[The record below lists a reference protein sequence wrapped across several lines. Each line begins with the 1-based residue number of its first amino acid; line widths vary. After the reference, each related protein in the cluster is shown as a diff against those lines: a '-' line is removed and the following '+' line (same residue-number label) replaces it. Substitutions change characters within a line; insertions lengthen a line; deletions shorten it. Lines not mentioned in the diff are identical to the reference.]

1 MSPPP
6 CLPEKPNPPCLA
18 FLLQCSCL
26 SHASCV
32 NIHLVEPGSH
42 ENSQLQESLGSIVFI
57 FQSLEIGKNFW
68 GPERILSEPI
78 RSIGHTSDLS
88 LDFFYGN
95 KLHSNCLFRP
105 KILLHGRFAQGL
117 SSH

>member
-1 MSPPP
+1 MSPLP
-6 CLPEKPNPPCLA
+6 CLLEKPNPPCLA

-57 FQSLEIGKNFW
+57 F
-68 GPERILSEPI
+68 
-78 RSIGHTSDLS
+78 
-88 LDFFYGN
+88 FYFPV
-95 KLHSNCLFRP
+95 FRDWEELP
-105 KILLHGRFAQGL
+105 GAREDTE
-117 SSH
+117 